1 MSACGSRT
9 VASWRSLHRLH
20 APIGHVNGDVAER
33 PVDRPRRVGGAG
45 GLPIFGQGEPICH
58 PLVSCVHCRQE
69 CCPLLKP
76 MQMMFD
82 RAENEKS
89 ESDVAY
95 FHGLMYAG
103 EMMMKL
109 AVAGLVA
116 AVQDDRERNRYRL
129 EYQLVR
135 ADSLGAWDKVL
146 DNILAGPSAQF
157 LDSEATTTTRALTER
172 MAEGTW
178 QASSL
183 QGLSESIQRVGLG
196 KPSLGTKK
204 VQGRTWFKNFV
215 NLRNGTRGHGA
226 PPATA
231 LGEACPSL
239 KESIVGVASHL
250 PLFSIPWSYLHHNL
264 SGKYR
269 VTAWGDT
276 SELLESLKRETIH
289 TFADGVYIE
298 LGKLRHVA
306 VVHSNPEGSD
316 YWFANGGF
324 GVIEYEMLSYLTNDR
339 LGKPSTPY
347 MKPAEELPAS
357 ETEGLGQLDA
367 KGSTFTNAPEP
378 ISNYVPRPQLEKELE
393 EQLRDSERHPLV
405 TLTGRGGIGK
415 TSTALQVIT
424 KLMASDNC
432 PYTVVVWF
440 SARDVDLL
448 PSGPKAVQ
456 PQGVSINDFADEY
469 AKLLAPGEM
478 HIKGFAPRVYL
489 ARQLAGKETIGPTLF
504 VFDNFET
511 TTEPVEIFKWLD
523 TYVRGPN
530 KVLITSR
537 NRGFTGDY
545 EVQVPGMTH
554 SEAEELITQAA
565 KAVGVQKRISE
576 KYRERLITNPTVTL
590 TSLN

>member
-357 ETEGLGQLDA
+357 EPKVWVSLT
-367 KGSTFTNAPEP
+367 
-378 ISNYVPRPQLEKELE
+378 PRDRH
-393 EQLRDSERHPLV
+393 LRMHLNP
-405 TLTGRGGIGK
+405 
-415 TSTALQVIT
+415 
-424 KLMASDNC
+424 
-432 PYTVVVWF
+432 
-440 SARDVDLL
+440 SATM
-448 PSGPKAVQ
+448 S
-456 PQGVSINDFADEY
+456 QG
-469 AKLLAPGEM
+469 
-478 HIKGFAPRVYL
+478 
-489 ARQLAGKETIGPTLF
+489 
-504 VFDNFET
+504 
-511 TTEPVEIFKWLD
+511 
-523 TYVRGPN
+523 
-530 KVLITSR
+530 
-537 NRGFTGDY
+537 
-545 EVQVPGMTH
+545 H
-554 SEAEELITQAA
+554 S
-565 KAVGVQKRISE
+565 
-576 KYRERLITNPTVTL
+576 
-590 TSLN
+590 